1 MWRLHDLWRRHNYID
16 ETEGSKV
23 SVMKMRQALT
33 GWLFMVPFLLI
44 AFSFLVAPL
53 IYAFYLSTQTDT
65 LVGGVEFV
73 WFENYQ
79 ATLTDPV
86 FLEGVKRVFVFG
98 LIQIPIMLSLS
109 TIGAL
114 MIDVFQTKL
123 ARTFRLIAFMPYAV
137 PGVVAALMWGF
148 LYSKS
153 FGPFVGFF
161 EGIGFKDFNFFTP
174 SVFIYSMANIITWA
188 WTGYNMI
195 IIYSALQGLPREMYE
210 AAVVDGASQ
219 IQIALR
225 VKLPSIKNAI
235 LLTTIFTIIGTMQ
248 IFTEP
253 RVLSRY
259 TNAVSNGYT
268 PNIYSFNLAFAQSQ
282 FNYSAAVSFTLA
294 IVVFIITAV
303 VLTATRRKAKQAL

>member
-1 MWRLHDLWRRHNYID
+1 
-16 ETEGSKV
+16 
-23 SVMKMRQALT
+23 MKLRQTLT
-33 GWLFMVPFLLI
+33 GWLFMTPFLLM
-44 AFSFLVAPL
+44 ALSFLVAPL

-73 WFENYQ
+73 GFENYV
-79 ATLTDPV
+79 TSLTDPV
-86 FLEGVKRVFVFG
+86 FLEGVKRVLVFG
-98 LIQIPIMLSLS
+98 LIQIPFMLSLS

-114 MIDVFQTKL
+114 IIDVLQTRL

-219 IQIALR
+219 IQIAFR
-225 VKLPSIKNAI
+225 VKLPSIKNAL

-294 IVVFIITAV
+294 IVVFIITAI
-303 VLTATRRKAKQAL
+303 VLTATRRRARQAI

>member
-1 MWRLHDLWRRHNYID
+1 
-16 ETEGSKV
+16 
-23 SVMKMRQALT
+23 
-33 GWLFMVPFLLI
+33 
-44 AFSFLVAPL
+44 
-53 IYAFYLSTQTDT
+53 
-65 LVGGVEFV
+65 
-73 WFENYQ
+73 
-79 ATLTDPV
+79 
-86 FLEGVKRVFVFG
+86 
-98 LIQIPIMLSLS
+98 
-109 TIGAL
+109 

-219 IQIALR
+219 IQIAFR

-253 RVLSRY
+253 KVLSRY

-294 IVVFIITAV
+294 IVVFIITAI
-303 VLTATRRKAKQAL
+303 VLTATRRRAKQAL

>member
-1 MWRLHDLWRRHNYID
+1 
-16 ETEGSKV
+16 
-23 SVMKMRQALT
+23 MKRKQSFTAWFFLTPFILVAL
-33 GWLFMVPFLLI
+33 L
-44 AFSFLVAPL
+44 FLVAPL
-53 IYAFYLSTQTDT
+53 VYALYLSTQTDT

-73 WFENYQ
+73 WFENYK
-79 ATLTDPV
+79 ATLTDPI
-86 FLEGVKRVFVFG
+86 FIEGVRRVFIFG
-98 LIQIPIMLSLS
+98 LIQIPIMLTLS

-114 MIDVFQTKL
+114 MIDVFNTRL

-153 FGPFVGFF
+153 FGPFVGIIEFL
-161 EGIGFKDFNFFTP
+161 GFKDFNFFVP
-174 SVFIYSMANIITWA
+174 SVFIYSMSNIITWA

-210 AAVVDGASQ
+210 AAIVDGASQ
-219 IQIALR
+219 TQIALR
-225 VKLPSIKNAI
+225 VKLPAIKNAI
-235 LLTTIFTIIGTMQ
+235 LLTTIFAIIGTMQ

-253 RVLSRY
+253 KILSRY
-259 TNAVSNGYT
+259 TNAVSLGYT

-294 IVVFIITAV
+294 IFVFVITAI
-303 VLTATRRKAKQAL
+303 VLTVTRRRAKSAL

>member
-1 MWRLHDLWRRHNYID
+1 
-16 ETEGSKV
+16 
-23 SVMKMRQALT
+23 MKLRQTLT
-33 GWLFMVPFLLI
+33 GWLFMTPFLLM
-44 AFSFLVAPL
+44 ALGLLVAPL

-73 WFENYQ
+73 GFENYI
-79 ATLTDPV
+79 TSLTDPV
-86 FLEGVKRVFVFG
+86 FLDGVKRVFVFG
-98 LIQIPIMLSLS
+98 LIQIPFMLSLS

-114 MIDVFQTKL
+114 MIDVFQTRL

-153 FGPFVGFF
+153 FGPFVGIF
-161 EGIGFKDFNFFTP
+161 EGLGLKDFNFFTP

-219 IQIALR
+219 IQIAFR

-294 IVVFIITAV
+294 IIVFIITAV
-303 VLTATRRKAKQAL
+303 VLIVTRRRAKQSI